1 MASIAELYDYADSH
15 GIIID
20 DTFRLDKVVAMSCPV
35 DDDLCVVGLHRR
47 LRGREY
53 REHLAHEIGHCAT
66 GAFYNED
73 TPVFTRGQ
81 CEHRADKWA
90 AHKLIPF
97 RSLVSAMRK
106 GCIEMWQLAEHF
118 DVTEDF
124 IRRTIEIYRQEGK
137 FPAR

>member
-53 REHLAHEIGHCAT
+53 REHLAHDEEKRRDETKFGMGMYQWADQRHEHGHE
-66 GAFYNED
+66 N
-73 TPVFTRGQ
+73 VN
-81 CEHRADKWA
+81 
-90 AHKLIPF
+90 
-97 RSLVSAMRK
+97 
-106 GCIEMWQLAEHF
+106 
-118 DVTEDF
+118 
-124 IRRTIEIYRQEGK
+124 
-137 FPAR
+137 